1 MGIQSCS
8 NRGFPFRN
16 TEPFACPSQ
25 NERLCLEAFEP
36 LVTRSSESP
45 VPGGHHGL
53 LKNPVFFG
61 KLHATWVLLPVGSRV
76 DRTNELARTNAERT
90 KPEEKFKSLLQSAPD
105 AMVIVKQEG
114 EIVLVNSQTEKLFG
128 YSPEELLS
136 KKVQILLVLNEP
148 PPARRT

>member
-1 MGIQSCS
+1 
-8 NRGFPFRN
+8 
-16 TEPFACPSQ
+16 
-25 NERLCLEAFEP
+25 
-36 LVTRSSESP
+36 
-45 VPGGHHGL
+45 
-53 LKNPVFFG
+53 
-61 KLHATWVLLPVGSRV
+61 VGSRV